1 MSTSYAFGMHLSRR
15 MHWSNAEERV
25 ESLDRR
31 RVGVGY
37 LPKQT
42 RDKLNH
48 KQNDLFET
56 ILLPELFLHCLCQF
70 WIHESRSSI
79 RADGSTKQQHIRLG
93 PIPNVRTPLTT
104 CTHSNAPSPGSS
116 GSRVASTPA
125 PPLWNQ
131 FGILLPYRHLSTSLL
146 KEMRHGPV
154 LVVFVVESFSIAF
167 YNLLHL
173 DSPSV

>member
-1 MSTSYAFGMHLSRR
+1 MGVSYAFGMHSSRR
-15 MHWSNAEERV
+15 MHWSNAEERE
-25 ESLDRR
+25 ESPDRR

-70 WIHESRSSI
+70 WIDESRSSI

-93 PIPNVRTPLTT
+93 SIPNVRTPLTT

-125 PPLWNQ
+125 PTATAPLESVWHT
-131 FGILLPYRHLSTSLL
+131 PSLSS
-146 KEMRHGPV
+146 PV
-154 LVVFVVESFSIAF
+154 YTVTEGNAPWTCTRSFRR
-167 YNLLHL
+167 
-173 DSPSV
+173 